1 MEILTKEEKL
11 RELKAQAYDLIANY
25 ETAIGVANQYKESLT
40 NINSQILELQ
50 KELQEKETE

>member
-1 MEILTKEEKL
+1 MENKEEKL
-11 RELKAQAYDLIANY
+11 KELKAQAYDLIANY

-50 KELQEKETE
+50 KELQEKETK

>member
-25 ETAIGVANQYKESLT
+25 EAAIGVANQYKESLT
-40 NINSQILELQ
+40 NINSQILEIQ
-50 KELQEKETE
+50 QDLQEKETK